1 MIPINGVF
9 WGALL
14 LSEPV
19 TWSMIAALVLILSG
33 VILVNRAAAK
43 KEQAEKVV
51 VISKQ

>member
-1 MIPINGVF
+1 M
-9 WGALL
+9 

-19 TWSMIAALVLILSG
+19 TWPMIAALVLILSG

-51 VISKQ
+51 AVSKRRIIKYD